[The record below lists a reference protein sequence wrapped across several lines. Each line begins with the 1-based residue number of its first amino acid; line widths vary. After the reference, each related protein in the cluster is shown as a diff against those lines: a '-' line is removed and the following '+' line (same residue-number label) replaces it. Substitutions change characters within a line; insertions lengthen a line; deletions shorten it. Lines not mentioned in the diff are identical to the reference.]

1 MGEFDRLGESQLWKA
16 SFKLARALQPVLGA
30 EASVMQSV
38 ARELPLIAGQAIFAN
53 SGFDRK
59 IYLEELLHRMRQI
72 EGSLYAYD
80 GRQPLL
86 RVWFRLDKLREAA
99 FMEHDKVAHE
109 QAPELLLARS
119 A

>member
-1 MGEFDRLGESQLWKA
+1 MDEFDRLGESQLWKA
-16 SFKLARALQPVLGA
+16 SFHLARVLQPVLGA

-53 SGFDRK
+53 SAFDRK

-72 EGSLYAYD
+72 ESTLYAYD
-80 GRQPLL
+80 GGQPLL
-86 RVWFRLDKLREAA
+86 RVWFRLDKLRVAA
-99 FMEHDKVAHE
+99 FMEHDKVADE
-109 QAPELLLARS
+109 TAPELCFAQC